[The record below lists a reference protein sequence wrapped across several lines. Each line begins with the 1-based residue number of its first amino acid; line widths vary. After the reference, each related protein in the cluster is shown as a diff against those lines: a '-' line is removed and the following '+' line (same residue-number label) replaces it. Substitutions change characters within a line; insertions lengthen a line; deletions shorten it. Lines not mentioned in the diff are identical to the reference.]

1 MQYNLSIKNWSVEDR
16 PREKLLK
23 KGVSTLSDAELL
35 AILIGSG
42 TKNNSALELSKT
54 ILFSVENSL
63 HDLGKLSP
71 TDLMRVK
78 GIGSAKAMLLIA
90 AIEIGRR
97 RALSIPPARIR
108 IRSSADAYNIFL
120 PIIGDLP
127 NEQFWI
133 LMLNRSNMVIDKRM
147 ISSGGTSG
155 TVIDT
160 KIILKYAIDRLS
172 SGIIVCHNHPSGNIN
187 PSDADK
193 HITNKISQATKM
205 MDIAFL
211 DHIIIAE
218 KAYFSFA
225 DNGLI

>member
-23 KGVSTLSDAELL
+23 KGVNTLSDAELL

-42 TKNNSALELSKT
+42 TKNSSALELSKT
-54 ILFSVENSL
+54 ILFSVNNSL
-63 HDLGKLSP
+63 HDLGKLSS

-78 GIGSAKAMLLIA
+78 GIGSAKALLLIA

-97 RALSIPPARIR
+97 RDLSIPPARMR

-133 LMLNRSNMVIDKRM
+133 LMLNRANMVIDKRM

-172 SGIIVCHNHPSGNIN
+172 SGIIVCHNHPSGNLN
-187 PSDADK
+187 PSEADK
-193 HITNKISQATKM
+193 NITNKISQAAKM
-205 MDIAFL
+205 MDISFL

-225 DNGLI
+225 DSGLI